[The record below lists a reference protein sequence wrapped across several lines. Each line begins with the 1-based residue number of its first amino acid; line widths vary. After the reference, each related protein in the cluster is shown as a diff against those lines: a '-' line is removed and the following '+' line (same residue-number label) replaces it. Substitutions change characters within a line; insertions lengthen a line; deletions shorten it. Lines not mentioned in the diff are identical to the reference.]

1 MDSGHAQGNART
13 DATPSDGARR
23 LGTLLILALS
33 CAAPTSA
40 RADDLAALFDPN
52 TVVSVGALAGAGP
65 RFQGARRAGLWGL
78 PYLSFRRADE
88 APDWWAPDDGLDAS
102 LVGDGPV
109 QAGVVLDF
117 RDGRSARDDRRLAG
131 LPHFPVTVG
140 LGVFGEVWA
149 IPETLRLRAEITQ
162 GVRVHDGLLAKLAAD
177 LVRRF
182 GRFTLSVGPRLVL
195 GDAASMRLDF
205 DVPPGSAALAPAL
218 PPYRTGGGARALG
231 VAGSVAFEWS
241 EAWQTLAYT
250 RYDRLVAGAAA
261 SPIVRRFGT
270 ADQWSFGLGAIYSF
284 RTRP

>member
-13 DATPSDGARR
+13 YAAPSHVPRR
-23 LGTLLILALS
+23 LGTLLALAL
-33 CAAPTSA
+33 CGAAPA
-40 RADDLAALFDPN
+40 DVRADDIAALFDPN
-52 TVVSVGALAGAGP
+52 TVLSIGALAGAGP

-78 PYLSFRRADE
+78 PYLSFRRTDE
-88 APDWWAPDDGLDAS
+88 APEWWAPDDGLDAT

-131 LPHFPVTVG
+131 LPHFPLTVG

-162 GVRVHDGLLAKLAAD
+162 GVRAHDGLLAKLAAD
-177 LVRRF
+177 LVHCF
-182 GRFTLSVGPRLVL
+182 GRFTVSAGPRLVL
-195 GDAASMRLDF
+195 GNAAAMRLDF
-205 DVPPGSAALAPAL
+205 DVPPGLTAPAPAL
-218 PPYRTGGGARALG
+218 VPYRAGGGVRALG
-231 VAGSVAFEWS
+231 IAGSVAFQWS

-270 ADQWSFGLGAIYSF
+270 PDQWSVGLGAIYSF